1 MKLLHALCFALA
13 TSLSLVALQTSAADK
28 VTTVSARIN
37 DPVSSD
43 ERATKYEEPLD
54 KALKEAKLGEV
65 TGGGNSVDAHG
76 KIEWAGVDIEINDV
90 QAGIALIK
98 QTLAGL
104 GAPKGSV
111 LEYRAGGKKFV
122 VPIQ

>member
-1 MKLLHALCFALA
+1 MKLFHALCFVLA
-13 TSLSLVALQTSAADK
+13 ANLSLAAFPASAADK
-28 VTTVSARIN
+28 ITVVSAKIN

-43 ERATKYEEPLD
+43 DRATKYEEPLD

-76 KIEWAGVDIEINDV
+76 KIEWAGVDIEINDIS
-90 QAGIALIK
+90 AGIALIK
-98 QTLAGL
+98 QKLLSL

-111 LEYRAGGKKFV
+111 LEYKAGGKKV
-122 VPIQ
+122 VVQVQ